1 MSGKSAYAG
10 RIRNGGTQIVKAP
23 NQSTAPKKGTVR
35 TGKDLRAGK

>member
-23 NQSTAPKKGTVR
+23 NQSTAPKKGAVR